1 LQAIVYAQKW
11 INKSTKKVKKWL
23 KNLQICTMLAKQKP
37 PSQISFYSTFEEQ
50 LNHSHPLYILAN
62 QIDWTIF
69 ENSFK
74 KHYSATQGKPAK
86 PIRLMVSL
94 LILKQLRN
102 LSDESVVEQWAE
114 NAYYQ
119 YFGGEELFSVK
130 PPCVP
135 TELVEFRKRIGEAGV
150 ELIFKESIRINGKDA
165 DEDNL
170 SGDTTVQEKNITY
183 PTDDKL
189 YKKIIVKCQKI
200 AIKEALELRQSYK
213 FTVKKLSTIQ
223 RFKKTKGGTA
233 KARKAGKKIKTIAG
247 RLVREL
253 ERKLTPDSL
262 NRYATDLSLF
272 KTVLAQKRS
281 DSGKI
286 YSLHEPEVKCY
297 TKGKEHKKFEFGSKA
312 SFLVTQST
320 GVIVGAVNFTE
331 SLHDSKTLPKALE
344 QYERLLNK
352 SAKNV
357 FLDRGYRG
365 PKMINNTALHTPKPD
380 KNITTAK
387 RKRHK
392 RRAAIEPV
400 IGHLK
405 HDYRMIRN
413 YLKGTVGDTMNVML
427 AAAAMNFKRIMNKWK
442 HEFIFWLFLLLRIF
456 KFNTAQIFATP
467 QKMTF

>member
-1 LQAIVYAQKW
+1 
-11 INKSTKKVKKWL
+11 
-23 KNLQICTMLAKQKP
+23 MLAKQKP
-37 PSQISFYSTFEEQ
+37 TAQISFYSTFEEQ
-50 LNHSHPLYILAN
+50 LNHSHPLYILVN
-62 QIDWTIF
+62 RIDWNVF
-69 ENSFK
+69 EDAFK

-119 YFGGEELFSVK
+119 YFGGEDLFSVK
-130 PPCVP
+130 SPCVP

-165 DEDNL
+165 DDDNL

-200 AIKEALELRQSYK
+200 AAKENLELRQSYK
-213 FTVKKLSTIQ
+213 FTIKKLSTIQ
-223 RFKKTKGGTA
+223 RFRKNKVGA
-233 KARKAGKKIKTIAG
+233 IKARKASKKIKTIAG
-247 RLVREL
+247 RLVREI
-253 ERKLTPDSL
+253 ERKLSTGAL
-262 NRYATDLSLF
+262 NKCAMDLSLF
-272 KTVLAQKRS
+272 KKVLNQKRS
-281 DSGKI
+281 DTNKI

-312 SFLVTQST
+312 SFLITQNT
-320 GVIVGAVNFTE
+320 GVIVGALNFTE
-331 SLHDSKTLPKALE
+331 TLHDSKTLPAALQ
-344 QYERLLNK
+344 QYERLMGK
-352 SAKNV
+352 EPENV
-357 FLDRGYRG
+357 FFDRGYRG
-365 PKMINNTALHTPKPD
+365 PKMINNTLLHTPKPD
-380 KNITTAK
+380 KKITATK

-400 IGHLK
+400 ISHLK

-413 YLKGTVGDTMNVML
+413 YLKGTVGDAINVML
-427 AAAAMNFKRIMNKWK
+427 SAAAMNFKRMMNKWK
-442 HEFIFWLFLLLRIF
+442 EQLVFWALKLLHFISFLQKRVVTG
-456 KFNTAQIFATP
+456 KV
-467 QKMTF
+467 KMTF

>member
-1 LQAIVYAQKW
+1 
-11 INKSTKKVKKWL
+11 
-23 KNLQICTMLAKQKP
+23 MLAKQKNDA
-37 PSQISFYSTFEEQ
+37 QIGFYSSFEEQ

-62 QIDWTIF
+62 RIDWNVF
-69 ENSFK
+69 EGAFK

-94 LILKQLRN
+94 LILKQVRS

-119 YFGGEELFSVK
+119 YFGGEKLFSVK

-165 DEDNL
+165 DDDNL

-189 YKKIIVKCQKI
+189 YKKIIVKCQSI
-200 AIKEALELRQSYK
+200 ALKEALELRQSYK
-213 FTVKKLSTIQ
+213 FTVKKLSTVQ
-223 RFKKTKGGTA
+223 RFKKNKGGA
-233 KARKAGKKIKTIAG
+233 GKARKAGKKIKTIAG

-253 ERKLTPDSL
+253 ERKLNPDSL

-281 DSGKI
+281 DSGKV
-286 YSLHEPEVKCY
+286 YSLHEPDVKCY
-297 TKGKEHKKFEFGSKA
+297 TKGKEHKRFEFGSKA

-320 GVIVGAVNFTE
+320 GVIVGALNFTE
-331 SLHDSKTLPKALE
+331 SMHDSKTLPAALE
-344 QYERLLNK
+344 QYARLLNK
-352 SAKNV
+352 EAKNV

-365 PKMINNTALHTPKPD
+365 PKMINNTALHTPKTD
-380 KNITTAK
+380 KNITRAK
-387 RKRHK
+387 RKKHK

-405 HDYRMIRN
+405 YDYRMIRN
-413 YLKGTVGDTMNVML
+413 YLKGTVGDAMNVML
-427 AAAAMNFKRIMNKWK
+427 AAAAMNFKRMMNKWK
-442 HEFIFWLFLLLRIF
+442 AAFIFWLLKSIRF
-456 KFNTAQIFATP
+456 FNLYAKLDFNY
-467 QKMTF
+467 KMKMAF